1 MKKFI
6 MNDNWEMEAY
16 DDHSDLFLLVVE
28 RSLPDCSYVYKYDT
42 DPDAL
47 RPEYTQLTNQYK
59 ETDVDG
65 PLNIC
70 IVRVPNTEQ
79 VNSQICCADS
89 ENVGTT
95 EEAIEAINA
104 VLNRADCEFLE
115 SWHKEPLTE
124 KRHKRRTKQPYDS
137 ITYTTGYP
145 ELNMNFF
152 NNKFGTNDLGVMDSA
167 SNESCGEGDVSCS
180 ESLTEA
186 KREIKRYY
194 VRPFNI
200 FAANKAE
207 ILKILADN
215 KESNCSVYSLKA
227 LDDHDDV
234 HLLQPSDIIYYYDE
248 GVLYDKNHV
257 QVLDYDLRA
266 KAEEERKKFATI
278 DDNSDS
284 FKAEYEDRMTS
295 ATDLDEYNESL
306 NENLRED
313 INTCIICG
321 EEFKD
326 YGHNPWPVAEEGRCC
341 SACNAKFVIPARIE
355 ASKKAYEE
363 D

>member
-16 DDHSDLFLLVVE
+16 EDQSDLFLLVVE
-28 RSLPDCSYVYKYDT
+28 QRLPDCSYVYKCHT
-42 DPDAL
+42 DPEVL
-47 RPEYTQLTNQYK
+47 MPEYKQLTDQYK
-59 ETDVDG
+59 EVEVDG
-65 PLNIC
+65 PMNIC
-70 IVRVPNTEQ
+70 IVKVPNTEQ
-79 VNSQICCADS
+79 VTSQICRADG
-89 ENVGTT
+89 ENKGST

-104 VLNRADCEFLE
+104 VLNRADCEFME

-124 KRHKRRTKQPYDS
+124 KKNRRCRKKPYDS

-145 ELNMNFF
+145 ELNISFF
-152 NNKFGTNDLGVMDSA
+152 NDRFGTGDLETPATDVGGDI
-167 SNESCGEGDVSCS
+167 ESFCGG

-194 VRPFNI
+194 VRPFNE

-215 KESNCSVYSLKA
+215 KDSNCSVYSLKS

-257 QVLDYDLRA
+257 QVLDYNLRA
-266 KAEEERKKFATI
+266 KAEEERKRITNVDDTSATFR
-278 DDNSDS
+278 D
-284 FKAEYEDRMTS
+284 EYSDRMTS
-295 ATDLDEYNESL
+295 ATDLADITESL
-306 NENLRED
+306 HESKEV
-313 INTCIICG
+313 CCICG
-321 EEFKD
+321 EPLD
-326 YGHNPWPVAEEGRCC
+326 GNGNDPTPVAVEGSCC
-341 SACNAKFVIPARIE
+341 DACQTKFVIPARIE
-355 ASKKAYEE
+355 AGKKSYEG